1 MISEIEFSWA
11 ETFIMLNIHA
21 CQGPVDMNKN

>member
-11 ETFIMLNIHA
+11 EAFIALNFHTS
-21 CQGPVDMNKN
+21 QGSPDMNKN